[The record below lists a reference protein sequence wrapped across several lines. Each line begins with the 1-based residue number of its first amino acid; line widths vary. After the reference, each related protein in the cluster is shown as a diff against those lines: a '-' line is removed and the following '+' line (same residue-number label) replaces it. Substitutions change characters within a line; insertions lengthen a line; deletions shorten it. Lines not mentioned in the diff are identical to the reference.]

1 VTTWLGGPAREEP
14 ARSALAAALAL
25 VFVLVASAAW
35 GRPLTDQEKAALAAT
50 VESYEAALRE
60 GNYARV
66 MQAMPP
72 KVIAAIARRAGASP
86 NQVVAELIREVQE
99 ALQRGDVK
107 IESFRFDLGR
117 ADHKEHSTGAPYA
130 VIPTEAIVAVRGGRR
145 VREKSLALAL
155 LEEGQWS
162 LLRMSDA
169 RQLQILRE
177 AYPEFAGVEF
187 PRSSTEIV
195 NP

>member
-1 VTTWLGGPAREEP
+1 MTTRLGGPARQEP
-14 ARSALAAALAL
+14 VRSALAAVLAL

-50 VESYEAALRE
+50 VESYEAAVRE
-60 GNYARV
+60 GNYAR
-66 MQAMPP
+66 MTQTMPP

-86 NQVVAELIREVQE
+86 DQVVAELIREVQE
-99 ALQRGDVK
+99 VLQRGDVK

-117 ADHKEHSTGAPYA
+117 GEHKELSSGAPYV
-130 VIPTEAIVAVRGGRR
+130 VIPTETILAVRGGRR
-145 VREKSLALAL
+145 VREKSLTLAL
-155 LEEGQWS
+155 LDEGQWY
-162 LLRMSDA
+162 LLRMNDA

-187 PRSSTEIV
+187 PLGSTEIL